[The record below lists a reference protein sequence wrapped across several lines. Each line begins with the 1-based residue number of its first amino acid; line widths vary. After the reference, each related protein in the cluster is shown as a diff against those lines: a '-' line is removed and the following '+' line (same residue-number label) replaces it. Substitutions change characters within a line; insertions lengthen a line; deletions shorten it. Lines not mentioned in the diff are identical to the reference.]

1 MMSVTQL
8 SKRVRHELTYLGYPP
23 RAWTVPRS
31 RDGMPVLD
39 VLIVGG
45 GQSGLGTA
53 FGLKLERITN
63 VRIIDRCPRGL
74 EGPWRRFARMREIRT
89 PKEVTGIDF
98 GIPSLTARA
107 WYEAKFGRK
116 AWQRIDRIPQ
126 DIWRSYLDWYG
137 NVLDLAVENEV
148 ELTSIEPDGDLLLAH
163 LRHSDRIERVH
174 ARKIVLATGFD
185 GSGRW
190 RAPPLLVAN
199 LPPERYARTADDIDF
214 RRLAGKRVGV
224 LGAGASAFDNAAVA
238 LEAGASRVD
247 LCFRRADIPRVNPL
261 IWMNFAGL
269 LGHFAELTD
278 LERWRF
284 MRRLLKELPVPPTQD
299 SVWRCRSFENFA
311 WHANCDWKSVRDES
325 GVARVETEAGTF
337 AFDFIIFGTG
347 VETNLS
353 MRPEL
358 APIVRH
364 IALWRDR
371 FTPPPGE
378 DSELLANHPYL
389 GAAFEFTEREP
400 GNAPYLG
407 RLHNFTF
414 GAMASLGL
422 TGAAIPGTK
431 YGVRRLV
438 NGLARDLFLED
449 SAIYYQDLLGYRVP
463 ELESLESAV
472 TWFDRFLSDMINP
485 QKLIDQLDPA
495 ALTKRLRGKNASRQA
510 DDKAVMATTTSPTT
524 SPQRVRAKRTV
535 APARPRNAGESAG
548 QRGRTNKRPKT
559 KVGRRRAKDGSNE

>member
-1 MMSVTQL
+1 MSIAQL
-8 SKRVRHELTYLGYPP
+8 SKRVRRELTYLGYPP
-23 RAWTVPRS
+23 REWTVPRS
-31 RDGMPVLD
+31 RDGVAVLD

-63 VRIIDRCPRGL
+63 VRIIDRNPRGF

-107 WYEAKFGRK
+107 WYESKFGRP
-116 AWQRIDRIPQ
+116 AWNRIVRIPQ
-126 DIWRSYLDWYG
+126 EIWRSYLDWYRD
-137 NVLDLAVENEV
+137 VLDLVVENEV
-148 ELTSIEPDGDLLLAH
+148 ELISIEPADDVLLAH

-190 RAPPLLVAN
+190 RAPASLVAN
-199 LPPERYARTADDIDF
+199 LPAERYARSADDIDF

-224 LGAGASAFDNAAVA
+224 LGVGASAFDNAAVA
-238 LEAGASRVD
+238 LEAGAARVD
-247 LCFRRADIPRVNPL
+247 LCFRRAEIPRVNPL

-269 LGHFAELTD
+269 LGHFGELAD

-284 MRRLLKELPVPPTQD
+284 MRHILEELPVPPTQD
-299 SVWRCRSFENFA
+299 TFWRCRSFENFA
-311 WHANCDWKSVRDES
+311 WHANCAWKSVREKA
-325 GVARVETEAGTF
+325 GVAKVETEAGTF

-347 VETNLS
+347 VETDLS
-353 MRPEL
+353 ARPEL
-358 APIVRH
+358 AQIVHH

-378 DSELLANHPYL
+378 ESDLLARHPYL
-389 GAAFEFTEREP
+389 GEAFEFTEREP
-400 GNAPYLG
+400 GTAPFLS

-414 GAMASLGL
+414 GAMPSLGL

-438 NGLARDLFLED
+438 NGLARDLFRED
-449 SAIYYQDLLGYRVP
+449 SSAYYQDLLRYAEP
-463 ELESLESAV
+463 ELETLESAV
-472 TWFDRFLSDMINP
+472 TWIDRFVSEVISPKNF
-485 QKLIDQLDPA
+485 IDRLDPTVLA
-495 ALTKRLRGKNASRQA
+495 KAFRGNPASRNP
-510 DDKAVMATTTSPTT
+510 DDKSATTT
-524 SPQRVRAKRTV
+524 SPQRVHAKRAVARSWPKRAKTK
-535 APARPRNAGESAG
+535 
-548 QRGRTNKRPKT
+548 RGR
-559 KVGRRRAKDGSNE
+559 AK

>member
-1 MMSVTQL
+1 MSIAEL
-8 SKRVRHELTYLGYPP
+8 SKRVRRELTYLGYPP
-23 RAWTVPRS
+23 REWTVPRS
-31 RDGMPVLD
+31 QSGVAVLD

-63 VRIIDRCPRGL
+63 IRIIDRSPRGL

-107 WYEAKFGRK
+107 WYESKFGRP
-116 AWQRIDRIPQ
+116 AWNRIVRIPQ
-126 DIWRSYLDWYG
+126 EIWRSYLDWYRD
-137 NVLDLAVENEV
+137 VLDLVVENEV
-148 ELTSIEPDGDLLLAH
+148 ELTLIEPAGDVLLAH

-190 RAPPLLVAN
+190 RAPASLVAN
-199 LPPERYARTADDIDF
+199 LPAERYAHSADDIDF

-224 LGAGASAFDNAAVA
+224 LGVGASAFDNAAVA
-238 LEAGASRVD
+238 LEAGAARVD
-247 LCFRRADIPRVNPL
+247 LCFRRPEMPRVNPL

-269 LGHFAELTD
+269 LGHFGELAD

-284 MRRLLKELPVPPTQD
+284 MRHILEELPVPPTQD
-299 SVWRCRSFENFA
+299 TFWRCRSFENFA
-311 WHANCDWKSVRDES
+311 WHANCAWKSVREEA
-325 GVARVETEAGTF
+325 GVAKVETEACTF

-347 VETNLS
+347 VETDLS
-353 MRPEL
+353 ARPEL
-358 APIVRH
+358 ARIVHH
-364 IALWRDR
+364 IALWRHR

-378 DSELLANHPYL
+378 ESDLLARHPYL

-400 GNAPYLG
+400 GTALFLS

-414 GAMASLGL
+414 GAMPSLGL

-431 YGVRRLV
+431 YGLRRLV
-438 NGLARDLFLED
+438 NGLARDLFRED
-449 SAIYYQDLLGYRVP
+449 SSVYYRDLLRYSEP
-463 ELESLESAV
+463 ELETLESAA
-472 TWFDRFLSDMINP
+472 TWIDRFVSEVTSPKNF
-485 QKLIDQLDPA
+485 IDRLDPTVLA
-495 ALTKRLRGKNASRQA
+495 KAFRGNPASPNP
-510 DDKAVMATTTSPTT
+510 DDKSAATT
-524 SPQRVRAKRTV
+524 SPQRVRAKRAV
-535 APARPRNAGESAG
+535 ARSWP
-548 QRGRTNKRPKT
+548 KRAKT
-559 KVGRRRAKDGSNE
+559 KEKRGGAK

>member
-8 SKRVRHELTYLGYPP
+8 SKRVRHELDYLSYPP

-31 RDGMPVLD
+31 RDGNPVLD

-107 WYEAKFGRK
+107 WYEAKFGHK

-126 DIWRSYLDWYG
+126 EIWRSYLDWYRD
-137 NVLDLAVENEV
+137 VLDLAVENEV
-148 ELTSIEPDGDLLLAH
+148 ELASIEPDGDLLLAH
-163 LRHSDRIERVH
+163 LCHSDRIERVH

-190 RAPPLLVAN
+190 RAPPSLVAN
-199 LPPERYARTADDIDF
+199 LPAERYARTADDIDF

-284 MRRLLKELPVPPTQD
+284 MRRILEELPVPPTQD
-299 SVWRCRSFENFA
+299 TVWRCRSYENFA

-325 GVARVETEAGTF
+325 GVAKVETDNGTF
-337 AFDFIIFGTG
+337 VFDFIIFGTG

-358 APIVRH
+358 APIVPN

-378 DSELLANHPYL
+378 ESDLLANHPYL
-389 GAAFEFTEREP
+389 GTAFEFTEREP
-400 GNAPYLG
+400 GTAPYLG

-414 GAMASLGL
+414 GAMPSLGL

-438 NGLARDLFLED
+438 NGLARDLFVED
-449 SAIYYQDLLGYRVP
+449 SATYYQDLLQYAVP
-463 ELESLESAV
+463 ELESVESAV
-472 TWFDRFLSDMINP
+472 TWLDRFLSNTINP
-485 QKLIDQLDPA
+485 RKLIDQLDPA
-495 ALTKRLRGKNASRQA
+495 VLSTRGKRASRKR
-510 DDKAVMATTTSPTT
+510 DDEPATAATT
-524 SPQRVRAKRTV
+524 SPQRVRAKRTI
-535 APARPRNAGESAG
+535 AH
-548 QRGRTNKRPKT
+548 TRPKSTDKRAETNEHT
-559 KVGRRRAKDGSNE
+559 KTKTGRQRAKYGQSE

>member
-1 MMSVTQL
+1 MSVTQL
-8 SKRVRHELTYLGYPP
+8 SDRVRRELTYLGYPP
-23 RAWTVPRS
+23 REWTVPRS
-31 RDGMPVLD
+31 RDGVPVLD

-63 VRIIDRCPRGL
+63 VRTIDRSPRGL

-107 WYEAKFGRK
+107 WYESKFGRQ
-116 AWQRIDRIPQ
+116 AWKRIDRIPQ
-126 DIWRSYLDWYG
+126 EIWRSYLDWYRD
-137 NVLDLAVENEV
+137 VLNLVVENEV
-148 ELTSIEPDGDLLLAH
+148 ELTSVEPAGDLLLAH
-163 LRHSDRIERVH
+163 LRHSDRTERVH

-190 RAPPLLVAN
+190 RAPASLVAN
-199 LPPERYARTADDIDF
+199 LPAERYARTADDIDF

-247 LCFRRADIPRVNPL
+247 LCFRRAEIPRVNPL

-269 LGHFAELTD
+269 LGHFGELAD

-284 MRRLLKELPVPPTQD
+284 MRRILEQLPVPPTQD
-299 SVWRCRSFENFA
+299 TFWRCRSFENFA
-311 WHANCDWKSVRDES
+311 WHANCAWKSVREEA
-325 GVARVETEAGTF
+325 GVAKVETEAGNF
-337 AFDFIIFGTG
+337 AFDFIIFSTG
-347 VETNLS
+347 VETDLS
-353 MRPEL
+353 ARSEL
-358 APIVRH
+358 APIVHH

-378 DSELLANHPYL
+378 ESDLLARHPYL

-400 GNAPYLG
+400 GTAPFLS

-414 GAMASLGL
+414 GAMPSLGL

-449 SAIYYQDLLGYRVP
+449 SSAYYQDLLRYAEP

-472 TWFDRFLSDMINP
+472 TWLDRFVSEAISP
-485 QKLIDQLDPA
+485 KKLIDRLDPA
-495 ALTKRLRGKNASRQA
+495 VLTKALRGKRVSRNP
-510 DDKAVMATTTSPTT
+510 DDKSAATA
-524 SPQRVRAKRTV
+524 SPQRVRGKRAV
-535 APARPRNAGESAG
+535 APSWP
-548 QRGRTNKRPKT
+548 KRAKP
-559 KVGRRRAKDGSNE
+559 KVGRRRAE